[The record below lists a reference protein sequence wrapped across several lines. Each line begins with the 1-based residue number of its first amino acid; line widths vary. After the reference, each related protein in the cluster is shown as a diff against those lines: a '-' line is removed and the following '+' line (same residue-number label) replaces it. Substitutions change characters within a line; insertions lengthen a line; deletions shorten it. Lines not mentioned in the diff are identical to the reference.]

1 MYDGEPLADDVSI
14 LAFAGSAR
22 VDSLN
27 KKLVRV
33 AARGAEAAGAK
44 VTVLDLA
51 DLRLPLYNGDLEAA
65 EGLPAGAAELRRLL
79 AEHGGLL
86 VASPENNGSISAE
99 LKNAID
105 WATRSEQAQP
115 DISRFTGK
123 IVALL
128 SASPGP
134 LGGLRGLVHVR
145 AILDMIGCIVLPEQI
160 NVRNALA
167 AFDESGELTDERQ
180 RQRVLDLGGR
190 LAKFMARVGPAER

>member
-1 MYDGEPLADDVSI
+1 MDDVSI

-22 VDSLN
+22 AESLN

-51 DLRLPLYNGDLEAA
+51 DLGLPLYNGDLEAA
-65 EGLPAGAAELRRLL
+65 EGLHSGAAELRRLL
-79 AEHGGLL
+79 AEHRGLL
-86 VASPENNGSISAE
+86 IASPENNGSVSAE

-105 WATRSEQAQP
+105 WATRNEQAQP

-123 IVALL
+123 IVSLM
-128 SASPGP
+128 SASPGA

-145 AILDMIGCIVLPEQI
+145 SILDMIGCLVLPEQI
-160 NVRNALA
+160 TVRSANS
-167 AFDESGELTDERQ
+167 AFDESGEIVDERQ
-180 RQRVLDLGGR
+180 RQRVLGLGGR
-190 LAKFMARVGPAER
+190 LAEFMQRLGPEER